1 MALTFLC
8 FSSGFWLLIREFSRF
23 VNWFYWL
30 NWLNWLNNWTSR
42 MNVLV
47 ADLHNQPIKPI
58 KLIEQA
64 FRPLSLNL

>member
-1 MALTFLC
+1 
-8 FSSGFWLLIREFSRF
+8 
-23 VNWFYWL
+23 
-30 NWLNWLNNWTSR
+30 

-58 KLIEQA
+58 KLIELIKQA